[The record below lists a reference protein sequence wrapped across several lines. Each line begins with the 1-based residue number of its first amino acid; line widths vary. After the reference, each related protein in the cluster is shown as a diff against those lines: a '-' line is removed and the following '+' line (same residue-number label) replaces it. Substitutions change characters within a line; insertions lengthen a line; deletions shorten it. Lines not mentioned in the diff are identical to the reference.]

1 MNLIEIKDL
10 YENKENFIDKEIEV
24 GGWVRSIEIQRLLDL
39 LS

>member
-24 GGWVRSIEIQRLLDL
+24 GGWALEIQRLLDL

>member
-10 YENKENFIDKEIEV
+10 YENKENFINKEIEV
-24 GGWVRSIEIQRLLDL
+24 GGWVRSIRVQRLLDL